1 MDKVFVVTTE
11 IVTLDDFNVDV
22 NGVFTS
28 EEDAKKRMREAIDSA
43 CEVQK
48 EDLAFDYEDESDEL
62 GYDSFEEY
70 WEDWVKDNFVTPNF
84 WRLNEEEM
92 TIVVAISKRTLNE

>member
-11 IVTLDDFNVDV
+11 IVTLDDFNVNV
-22 NGVFTS
+22 EGVFTS
-28 EEDAKKRMREAIDSA
+28 EEDAKKRMRAAIDFA
-43 CEVQK
+43 CVSQK
-48 EDLAFDYEDESDEL
+48 ENLEFDYEDEVDEL
-62 GYDSFEEY
+62 GYDSFDEY